1 MGVINWIGSKVA
13 KYGFGFKGVTSNDVK
28 IIRKYFPIRKMYG
41 TEITDKQAFALYHKA
56 KADDL
61 SRLAEII
68 DMNRKNIMKQFKNSD
83 IQVTSRDLNNILLSL
98 RNIIQA
104 KREQRSKSEMQTL
117 IENMLAVY
125 EKSNPEWFDEA
136 NFREEVLRF

>member
-1 MGVINWIGSKVA
+1 MGVINWVGSKVA

-41 TEITDKQAFALYHKA
+41 SEITDKQAFALYHKA

-61 SRLAEII
+61 SRLADII
-68 DMNRKNIMKQFKNSD
+68 EMNRKNIMKQFKNND
-83 IQVTSRDLNNILLSL
+83 IQVTSSDLDNILLSL
-98 RNIIQA
+98 RKIIQA
-104 KREQRSKSEMQTL
+104 KREHKSKSEMQKL
-117 IENMLAVY
+117 IEIMLAAY

-136 NFREEVLRF
+136 NFREDVLRF

>member
-13 KYGFGFKGVTSNDVK
+13 KYGFGFKGVTSNDIK

-41 TEITDKQAFALYHKA
+41 TEITDQQAFALYHKA

-68 DMNRKNIMKQFKNSD
+68 EMNRKNIMKQFKNSD